1 MTYAVSLDIE
11 TLSTHKNA
19 VVVSIG
25 ATTVSDAGVG
35 YGGKIHMALDMQEQI
50 DMGRHVSA
58 DTIAWWM
65 HQSAAARE
73 ASFLTRTRMPAGV
86 ALLNLHSWLSELGN
100 PPVWTK
106 GPAFD
111 GAILE
116 SLAEGLGLQPA
127 WPYRDHRDIRTIEDA
142 VMASN
147 DDHLYERFHTAL
159 SRASDGMVAH
169 NALED
174 AKQQAALIHWWY
186 KELRNAGS

>member
-19 VVVSIG
+19 VVVTIG

-35 YGGKIHMALDMQEQI
+35 LGGKIHMALDMQEQI

-65 HQSAAARE
+65 HQSSGARE
-73 ASFLTRTRMPAGV
+73 ASFLRRTRIPPAV
-86 ALLNLHSWLSELGN
+86 ALLNLHSWLAELGN

-116 SLAEGLGLQPA
+116 SLAEDLNLEPA

-142 VMASN
+142 VMASQ
-147 DDHLYERFHTAL
+147 DDRLYERFHRTL
-159 SRASDGMVAH
+159 SKASEGMVAH
-169 NALED
+169 NALAD
-174 AKQQAALIHWWY
+174 ATQQAAVVHWWH
-186 KELRNAGS
+186 KELRNVGS